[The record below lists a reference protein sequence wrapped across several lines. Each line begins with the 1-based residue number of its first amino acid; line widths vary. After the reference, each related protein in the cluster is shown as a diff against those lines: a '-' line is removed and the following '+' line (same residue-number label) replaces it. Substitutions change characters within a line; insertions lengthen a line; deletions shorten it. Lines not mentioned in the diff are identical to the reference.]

1 MHVLPEGGLKL
12 LLVLVRSYYSSL
24 NRKERR
30 RQHSSKQQNNFKNIY
45 IFPHKSHH
53 PHFFCLLL
61 VAVIKDNT
69 TYARSLKKFTQ
80 SNNKLHN
87 DSHYIMGDIVEPG
100 SFLKLF
106 SVMKNACNINKLVN
120 MRFLMSIYY
129 DFLLQNIYFYN
140 DSYFKR
146 YVI

>member
-1 MHVLPEGGLKL
+1 
-12 LLVLVRSYYSSL
+12 
-24 NRKERR
+24 
-30 RQHSSKQQNNFKNIY
+30 
-45 IFPHKSHH
+45 
-53 PHFFCLLL
+53 
-61 VAVIKDNT
+61 
-69 TYARSLKKFTQ
+69 
-80 SNNKLHN
+80 
-87 DSHYIMGDIVEPG
+87 MGDIVEPG